1 MQQNSSQTAIQTQQS
16 KSFVR
21 ESKYVTK
28 VDAKLVEIPDNDEF
42 EKIVEFGK
50 EREYG
55 LCIIQ

>member
-1 MQQNSSQTAIQTQQS
+1 MQQNSSQMAIQAES
-16 KSFVR
+16 KSYIK

-28 VDAKLVEIPDNDEF
+28 IDAKLVEIPDNDEF